1 MPKLP
6 TTPSG
11 GQRAGAG
18 RRGRRCSGVGR
29 GFSRGREIRA
39 DGECA
44 EGGGRLAGRA
54 MLGQQGRTGEW
65 GEESLELEVPHA
77 QRTRLEKPGEASRT
91 RARCTHQHPTLCSA
105 VPLGEGGW
113 FVGAVRCWAVEHLTR
128 RTRLYKR
135 RLSPS
140 SPFLTV
146 CQRNISNAQLM
157 NKATTISGVARV
169 YLASDTNAP
178 HQLGAACASHGR
190 DSLPTFIGLKGRWA
204 MGPADQLLSCIDP

>member
-1 MPKLP
+1 MASHCAPGPHLGTVQP
-6 TTPSG
+6 T
-11 GQRAGAG
+11 GACECDG
-18 RRGRRCSGVGR
+18 RRVMSAHGTV
-29 GFSRGREIRA
+29 EQV
-39 DGECA
+39 E
-44 EGGGRLAGRA
+44 
-54 MLGQQGRTGEW
+54 Q
-65 GEESLELEVPHA
+65 PHA

-190 DSLPTFIGLKGRWA
+190 DSLPTFIGLKGRTGRWLA
-204 MGPADQLLSCIDP
+204 AHWPQHFD